1 MGTSGAYG
9 GSGGRDWSNV
19 RDSLD
24 GLIAEPGSAEEQA
37 TVMSGLAGALSDW
50 DGDTPPE
57 HEYDPEQTAPVVQRP
72 PFGGLVAPR
81 AAGGGGGAGGVG
93 GAGGGA
99 GGGDGSGRRGTG
111 GGRRSRARAA
121 RVGGAVLAAGFA
133 VRGEDDGTLRAL
145 GLSLTELQN
154 LSPLAQCSKILNALV
169 GSGADIDENE
179 MRAAS
184 STALVAILIEAM
196 TPVAAVR
203 LFIVE
208 YVMEI
213 GATELGARLREDGT
227 GEVSV
232 QVEDGLRSFVTAR
245 VDQIELDAEHLGPQ
259 ELQNAVYEALGS
271 ARDVLAAMT

>member
-9 GSGGRDWSNV
+9 GSGGRDWSNA

-24 GLIAEPGSAEEQA
+24 GLIAEPGSEEEQA

-50 DGDTPPE
+50 DGEIPADGEP
-57 HEYDPEQTAPVVQRP
+57 DPKQRAPVPERR
-72 PFGGLVAPR
+72 PFGRLVGSR
-81 AAGGGGGAGGVG
+81 S
-93 GAGGGA
+93 A
-99 GGGDGSGRRGTG
+99 GGGDGIGGGGGGGDAGGGGRRGT

-121 RVGGAVLAAGFA
+121 RVGGAVLAAGLA
-133 VRGEDDGTLRAL
+133 VRREDDGTLQTL

-154 LSPLAQCSKILNALV
+154 LSPLAQCSQILKALV

-179 MRAAS
+179 MLSAS
-184 STALVAILIEAM
+184 STALVAILIEEL

-213 GATELGARLREDGT
+213 SATEFGARLREDGT

-245 VDQIELDAEHLGPQ
+245 VDQIELDADRLGPQ
-259 ELQNAVYEALGS
+259 ELQDAVFEALGS
-271 ARDVLAAMT
+271 ARDVLAAIP